1 MGLISRVSSR
11 TYRKPK
17 PLQKSSFVMSLEL
30 KETAPY
36 DRVVVHPLVLLSGV
50 DHFNRVGNVSRN
62 ARVVGALLGSTKI
75 IDGKRV
81 LDVSN
86 CFAVP
91 FDEDSK
97 DEKVWF
103 LDHDYLDTMFNMFR
117 KVNAK
122 ERIVGWYHTGPEL
135 HASDTE
141 INDIFKKYTP
151 NSVLC
156 VVETTTN
163 DWSLPTRAYYCVEEV
178 NDDGKPSTKTFN
190 HLPVEIGAEEAEE
203 VGVEHLC
210 RDVFNNTQGTL
221 SQKIGAQIKGLK
233 GFGQKLEQISQ
244 YLKDVAAGKLPMNY
258 KIIYGLQDIFN
269 LLPDV
274 TGVDFNKSMQQ
285 VSNDQMLIVYLASM
299 VKSVI
304 ALHNLIDN
312 KLDMN
317 EKEREEEKKDEE
329 ARKKKQEEKEAKKNA
344 AKNADAGDATTK
356 ESNTKDATT
365 ESSSSTSKSKSKAS
379 GAKKQADI
387 VENMYYEEQLRIL
400 TCRTASA
407 VLKTHE
413 EHNTPDLCA
422 K

>member
-1 MGLISRVSSR
+1 ME
-11 TYRKPK
+11 
-17 PLQKSSFVMSLEL
+17 EL
-30 KETAPY
+30 KEHAPY
-36 DRVVVHPLVLLSGV
+36 DRVIVHPLVLLSAV

-62 ARVVGALLGSTKI
+62 ARVVGCLLGCTKI

-81 LDVSN
+81 LDISN
-86 CFAVP
+86 SFAVP

-97 DEKVWF
+97 EDKVWY

-122 ERIVGWYHTGPEL
+122 ERVVGWYHTGPEL
-135 HASDTE
+135 HANDTE

-151 NSVLC
+151 KAVLC

-163 DWSLPTRAYYCVEEV
+163 DWSLPTRAYYCTEEV

-274 TGVDFNKSMQQ
+274 TGEEFNESMQQ

-312 KLDMN
+312 KLEMN
-317 EKEREEEKKDEE
+317 KKERDEETRDEE
-329 ARKKKQEEKEAKKNA
+329 ARQKKLEEKEAKKKEQAEKA
-344 AKNADAGDATTK
+344 AGGGDSSSKSKKPTEEK
-356 ESNTKDATT
+356 SSN
-365 ESSSSTSKSKSKAS
+365 SSSSKSNSSSSKNTKKSAI
-379 GAKKQADI
+379 GMFYD
-387 VENMYYEEQLRIL
+387 EQKRIL
-400 TCRTASA
+400 SCRAENQKLVDDG
-407 VLKTHE
+407 VL
-413 EHNTPDLCA
+413 NLCA
-422 K
+422 SK

>member
-1 MGLISRVSSR
+1 ME
-11 TYRKPK
+11 
-17 PLQKSSFVMSLEL
+17 EL
-30 KETAPY
+30 RERAPY
-36 DRVVVHPLVLLSGV
+36 DRVVVHPLVLLSAV
-50 DHFNRVGNVSRN
+50 DHFNRIGNVSRN
-62 ARVVGALLGSTKI
+62 SRVVGALLGSTKI

-141 INDIFKKYTP
+141 INDIFKKYTQ

-190 HLPVEIGAEEAEE
+190 HLSIEIGAEEAEE

-210 RDVFNNTQGTL
+210 RDVFNDTKGSL
-221 SQKIGAQIKGLK
+221 SSRIAGQIKGLK
-233 GFGQKLEQISQ
+233 GFGQKLEQIEK
-244 YLKDVAAGKLPMNY
+244 YLKDVAAGNLPMNY

-274 TGVDFNKSMQQ
+274 TGIEFNQAMQQ
-285 VSNDQMLIVYLASM
+285 ITNDQMLITYLASM

-317 EKEREEEKKDEE
+317 EKERAEEVKEEES
-329 ARKKKQEEKEAKKNA
+329 RKKKQEEIEAKKKA
-344 AKNADAGDATTK
+344 KEEEKTSGEKDGDEKNADEDK
-356 ESNTKDATT
+356 MDVDEKK
-365 ESSSSTSKSKSKAS
+365 SSSSSKSSNNKNTSS
-379 GAKKQADI
+379 AKKSL
-387 VENMYYEEQLRIL
+387 NHLYYTEQL
-400 TCRTASA
+400 TTMNCRAMAEFMESSEQ
-407 VLKTHE
+407 KSSK
-413 EHNTPDLCA
+413 LCSL
-422 K
+422 

>member
-11 TYRKPK
+11 TYRYNQLVSKNFK
-17 PLQKSSFVMSLEL
+17 VMEEL
-30 KETAPY
+30 RERAPY

-50 DHFNRVGNVSRN
+50 DHFNRIGNVSRN
-62 ARVVGALLGSTKI
+62 SRVVGALLGSTKI
-75 IDGKRV
+75 IEGKRV

-178 NDDGKPSTKTFN
+178 NDDGKPSARTFN

-221 SQKIGAQIKGLK
+221 SQRIAGQIKGLK
-233 GFGQKLEQISQ
+233 GFGQKLEQIGS
-244 YLKDVAAGKLPMNY
+244 YLNDVASGKLPMNY

-274 TGVDFNKSMQQ
+274 TGIEFNQTVQQ

-317 EKEREEEKKDEE
+317 EKERAEEQKDLE
-329 ARKKKQEEKEAKKNA
+329 ARKKKQEEKEAKQK
-344 AKNADAGDATTK
+344 AKNDEANEKSADK
-356 ESNTKDATT
+356 SENEKSSENSKSNKSN
-365 ESSSSTSKSKSKAS
+365 SSSSSSAKNNKQLADYYYQEQMTSMS
-379 GAKKQADI
+379 
-387 VENMYYEEQLRIL
+387 
-400 TCRTASA
+400 CRTMAEMIATEKPKSS
-407 VLKTHE
+407 K
-413 EHNTPDLCA
+413 LCTT
-422 K
+422 

>member
-11 TYRKPK
+11 TYRYNQLVSKNFK
-17 PLQKSSFVMSLEL
+17 IMEEL
-30 KETAPY
+30 RERAPY
-36 DRVVVHPLVLLSGV
+36 DRVIVHPLVLLSGV
-50 DHFNRVGNVSRN
+50 DHFNRIGNVSRN
-62 ARVVGALLGSTKI
+62 SRVVGALLGSTKI

-91 FDEDSK
+91 FDEDGK
-97 DEKVWF
+97 DEKVWYV
-103 LDHDYLDTMFNMFR
+103 DHDYLDTMFNMFR

-122 ERIVGWYHTGPEL
+122 ERVVGWYHTGPEL
-135 HASDTE
+135 HANDTE

-151 NSVLC
+151 KAVLF

-163 DWSLPTRAYYCVEEV
+163 DWSLPTRAYYCTEEV

-221 SQKIGAQIKGLK
+221 SQKIASQIKGLK
-233 GFGQKLEQISQ
+233 GFGQKLEQIGQ
-244 YLKDVAAGKLPMNY
+244 YLNDVAAGKLAMSY

-274 TGVDFNKSMQQ
+274 TGIEFNKAMQQ
-285 VSNDQMLIVYLASM
+285 VSNDQMLIVYLSSM
-299 VKSVI
+299 IKSVI

-317 EKEREEEKKDEE
+317 EKERQEEKKDEE
-329 ARKKKQEEKEAKKNA
+329 ARKKKQEEKENAKNKVKEGEDKKEEKTDGKSEDYKKSSKSSNKNSGSSSAKK
-344 AKNADAGDATTK
+344 
-356 ESNTKDATT
+356 SNLAQLFYQEQMTSLNCRAMAELIEKS
-365 ESSSSTSKSKSKAS
+365 EPKSSK
-379 GAKKQADI
+379 
-387 VENMYYEEQLRIL
+387 
-400 TCRTASA
+400 
-407 VLKTHE
+407 
-413 EHNTPDLCA
+413 LCSF
-422 K
+422 

>member
-81 LDVSN
+81 LDISN
-86 CFAVP
+86 SFAVP

-97 DEKVWF
+97 DEKVWYV
-103 LDHDYLDTMFNMFR
+103 DHDYLDTMFHMFR

-122 ERIVGWYHTGPEL
+122 ERVVGWYHTGPEL
-135 HASDTE
+135 HANDTE

-151 NSVLC
+151 KAVLC

-163 DWSLPTRAYYCVEEV
+163 DWSLPTRAYYCTEEV

-269 LLPDV
+269 LLPDI
-274 TGVDFNKSMQQ
+274 TGEEFNKSMQQ

-312 KLDMN
+312 KLEMN
-317 EKEREEEKKDEE
+317 KKERDEETRDEE
-329 ARKKKQEEKEAKKNA
+329 ARQKKLEEKEAKKKEQAEKA
-344 AKNADAGDATTK
+344 AGGGD
-356 ESNTKDATT
+356 
-365 ESSSSTSKSKSKAS
+365 SSSKSKKSTDEKSSSSSSKPNSSTSKN
-379 GAKKQADI
+379 AKKSAIGMFYDEQKRLLSCRA
-387 VENMYYEEQLRIL
+387 ENQKLVDDG
-400 TCRTASA
+400 
-407 VLKTHE
+407 VL
-413 EHNTPDLCA
+413 NLCA
-422 K
+422 SR

>member
-1 MGLISRVSSR
+1 MEE
-11 TYRKPK
+11 
-17 PLQKSSFVMSLEL
+17 SLSL
-30 KETAPY
+30 KEQVPY
-36 DRVVVHPLVLLSGV
+36 DRVIVHPLVLLSAV

-62 ARVVGALLGSTKI
+62 ARVVGCLLGCTKT

-81 LDVSN
+81 LDISN
-86 CFAVP
+86 SFAVP

-97 DEKVWF
+97 EDKVWY

-135 HASDTE
+135 HHSDTE

-178 NDDGKPSTKTFN
+178 NDDGKPSARTFN

-203 VGVEHLC
+203 VGVERLC

-221 SQKIGAQIKGLK
+221 SQRIAGQIKGLK
-233 GFGQKLEQISQ
+233 GFGQKLEQIGS
-244 YLKDVAAGKLPMNY
+244 YLNDVAAGKLPMNY

-274 TGVDFNKSMQQ
+274 TGIEFNQAMQQ

-317 EKEREEEKKDEE
+317 EKERAEEQKDLE
-329 ARKKKQEEKEAKKNA
+329 ARKKKQEEKEAKQK
-344 AKNADAGDATTK
+344 AKLEEAGEKKSDKASDENSTENNK
-356 ESNTKDATT
+356 SNKSN
-365 ESSSSTSKSKSKAS
+365 SSSSSS
-379 GAKKQADI
+379 AKKNKQLAD
-387 VENMYYEEQLRIL
+387 YYYQEQM
-400 TCRTASA
+400 TSMSCRTMAEMIANPEGKSS
-407 VLKTHE
+407 K
-413 EHNTPDLCA
+413 LCTT
-422 K
+422 

>member
-11 TYRKPK
+11 TYRYNQLVSKNFK
-17 PLQKSSFVMSLEL
+17 VMEEL
-30 KETAPY
+30 RERAPY

-50 DHFNRVGNVSRN
+50 DHFNRIGNVSRN
-62 ARVVGALLGSTKI
+62 SRVVGALLGSTKI

-91 FDEDSK
+91 FDEDNK

-178 NDDGKPSTKTFN
+178 NDDGKPSARTFN
-190 HLPVEIGAEEAEE
+190 HLSVEIGAEEAEE

-210 RDVFNNTQGTL
+210 RDVFTNTQGSL
-221 SQKIGAQIKGLK
+221 SARIAGQIKGLK
-233 GFGQKLEQISQ
+233 GFGQKLEQIGK
-244 YLKDVAAGKLPMNY
+244 YLNDVAAGKLPMNY

-274 TGVDFNKSMQQ
+274 TGIEFNQAMQQ
-285 VSNDQMLIVYLASM
+285 ISNDQMLIVYLSSM
-299 VKSVI
+299 IKSVI

-317 EKEREEEKKDEE
+317 EKERQEELKDEE
-329 ARKKKQEEKEAKKNA
+329 ARKKKQEEKENKNKMKEGEDKKDGE
-344 AKNADAGDATTK
+344 KTDK
-356 ESNTKDATT
+356 SEEKK
-365 ESSSSTSKSKSKAS
+365 SSSSSSSSKSSNKNSSAS
-379 GAKKQADI
+379 SAKKSNLSQLF
-387 VENMYYEEQLRIL
+387 YQEQM
-400 TCRTASA
+400 TSMNCRAMAELIEKSEPKSSK
-407 VLKTHE
+407 L
-413 EHNTPDLCA
+413 
-422 K
+422 

>member
-1 MGLISRVSSR
+1 M
-11 TYRKPK
+11 
-17 PLQKSSFVMSLEL
+17 
-30 KETAPY
+30 
-36 DRVVVHPLVLLSGV
+36 
-50 DHFNRVGNVSRN
+50 
-62 ARVVGALLGSTKI
+62 
-75 IDGKRV
+75 
-81 LDVSN
+81 SN

-135 HASDTE
+135 HHSDTE

-178 NDDGKPSTKTFN
+178 NDDGKPSARTFN
-190 HLPVEIGAEEAEE
+190 HLSVEIGAEEAEE

-221 SQKIGAQIKGLK
+221 SQRIAGQIKGLK
-233 GFGQKLEQISQ
+233 GFGQKLEQIGA
-244 YLKDVAAGKLPMNY
+244 YLNDVAAGKLPMNY

-274 TGVDFNKSMQQ
+274 TGIEFNQAMQQ

-317 EKEREEEKKDEE
+317 EKERAEEQKDLE
-329 ARKKKQEEKEAKKNA
+329 ARKKRQEEKEAKQK
-344 AKNADAGDATTK
+344 AKNDEAADKPASAEKADGEK
-356 ESNTKDATT
+356 SSSNKSN
-365 ESSSSTSKSKSKAS
+365 SSSSSS
-379 GAKKQADI
+379 AKKNKQLADF
-387 VENMYYEEQLRIL
+387 YYQEQM
-400 TCRTASA
+400 TSMSCRTMADMIA
-407 VLKTHE
+407 KTDE
-413 EHNTPDLCA
+413 KPSKLCST
-422 K
+422 

>member
-11 TYRKPK
+11 TYRYNQLVSKNFK
-17 PLQKSSFVMSLEL
+17 IMEEL
-30 KETAPY
+30 RERAPY
-36 DRVVVHPLVLLSGV
+36 DRVIVHPLVLLSGV
-50 DHFNRVGNVSRN
+50 DHFNRIGNVSRN
-62 ARVVGALLGSTKI
+62 SRVVGALLGSTKI

-178 NDDGKPSTKTFN
+178 NDDGKPSARTFN
-190 HLPVEIGAEEAEE
+190 HLSVEIGAEEAEE

-210 RDVFNNTQGTL
+210 RDVFTNTQGSL
-221 SQKIGAQIKGLK
+221 SARIAGQIKGLK
-233 GFGQKLEQISQ
+233 GFGQKLEQIGR
-244 YLKDVAAGKLPMNY
+244 YLNDVASGKLPMNY

-274 TGVDFNKSMQQ
+274 TGIEFNKAMQQ
-285 VSNDQMLIVYLASM
+285 VSNDQMLIVYLSSM
-299 VKSVI
+299 IKSVI

-329 ARKKKQEEKEAKKNA
+329 ARKKKQEEKEAKQK
-344 AKNADAGDATTK
+344 AKLEEAGDKKGSDKAADEKSTENNK
-356 ESNTKDATT
+356 SNNKNSG
-365 ESSSSTSKSKSKAS
+365 SSS
-379 GAKKQADI
+379 AKKSNLAQLF
-387 VENMYYEEQLRIL
+387 YQEQMTSLN
-400 TCRTASA
+400 CRAMAELIEKSEP
-407 VLKTHE
+407 KSSK
-413 EHNTPDLCA
+413 LCSF
-422 K
+422 

>member
-1 MGLISRVSSR
+1 MEE
-11 TYRKPK
+11 
-17 PLQKSSFVMSLEL
+17 SLSL
-30 KETAPY
+30 KEQVPY
-36 DRVVVHPLVLLSGV
+36 DRVIVHPLVLLSAV

-62 ARVVGALLGSTKI
+62 ARVVGCLLGCTKT

-81 LDVSN
+81 LDISN
-86 CFAVP
+86 SFAVP

-97 DEKVWF
+97 EDKVWY

-122 ERIVGWYHTGPEL
+122 ERVVGWYHTGPEL
-135 HASDTE
+135 HHSDTE

-178 NDDGKPSTKTFN
+178 NDDGKPSARTFN
-190 HLPVEIGAEEAEE
+190 HLSVEIGAEEAEE

-210 RDVFNNTQGTL
+210 RDVFTNTQGSL
-221 SQKIGAQIKGLK
+221 SARIAGQIKGLK
-233 GFGQKLEQISQ
+233 GFGQKLEQIGK
-244 YLKDVAAGKLPMNY
+244 YLNDVAAGKLPMNY

-274 TGVDFNKSMQQ
+274 TGIEFNQAMQQ
-285 VSNDQMLIVYLASM
+285 ISNDQMLIVYLSSM
-299 VKSVI
+299 IKSVI

-317 EKEREEEKKDEE
+317 EKERQEELKDEE
-329 ARKKKQEEKEAKKNA
+329 ARKKKQEEKENAKNKVKEGEDKKDQKTADAKSEDNKKSSKSSNKNSGSSSAKK
-344 AKNADAGDATTK
+344 
-356 ESNTKDATT
+356 SNLAQLYYQ
-365 ESSSSTSKSKSKAS
+365 EQMTS
-379 GAKKQADI
+379 
-387 VENMYYEEQLRIL
+387 L
-400 TCRTASA
+400 TCRAMAELIEKSEP
-407 VLKTHE
+407 KSS
-413 EHNTPDLCA
+413 

>member
-1 MGLISRVSSR
+1 M
-11 TYRKPK
+11 
-17 PLQKSSFVMSLEL
+17 QDL
-30 KETAPY
+30 KERAPY
-36 DRVVVHPLVLLSGV
+36 DRVVVHPLVLLSAV
-50 DHFNRVGNVSRN
+50 DHFNRIGNVSRN
-62 ARVVGALLGSTKI
+62 SRVVGALLGSTKI

-86 CFAVP
+86 GFAVP

-141 INDIFKKYTP
+141 INDIFKKYTQ

-190 HLPVEIGAEEAEE
+190 HLSIEIGAEEAEE

-210 RDVFNNTQGTL
+210 RDVFNDTKGSL
-221 SQKIGAQIKGLK
+221 SSRVAGQIKGLK
-233 GFGQKLEQISQ
+233 GFGQKLEQIGK
-244 YLKDVAAGKLPMNY
+244 YLNDVAAGKLPMNY

-274 TGVDFNKSMQQ
+274 TGIEFNQAMQQ
-285 VSNDQMLIVYLASM
+285 ITNDQMLITYLASM

-317 EKEREEEKKDEE
+317 EKERTEELKEEES
-329 ARKKKQEEKEAKKNA
+329 RKKKQEDLEAKKKK
-344 AKNADAGDATTK
+344 AKEDAEKDGEENKADEDKMDVDEKT
-356 ESNTKDATT
+356 
-365 ESSSSTSKSKSKAS
+365 SSSSSKSSNNKNNTSS
-379 GAKKQADI
+379 AKKSTL
-387 VENMYYEEQLRIL
+387 NHLYYTEQM
-400 TCRTASA
+400 TTMNCRQLAELMESSEP
-407 VLKTHE
+407 KSSK
-413 EHNTPDLCA
+413 LCA
-422 K
+422 L

>member
-11 TYRKPK
+11 TYRYNQLVSKNFK
-17 PLQKSSFVMSLEL
+17 IMEEL
-30 KETAPY
+30 RERAPY
-36 DRVVVHPLVLLSGV
+36 DRVIVRPLVLLSGV
-50 DHFNRVGNVSRN
+50 DHFNRIGNVSRN
-62 ARVVGALLGSTKI
+62 SRVVGALLGSTKI

-81 LDVSN
+81 LDICS

-97 DEKVWF
+97 DEKVWYV
-103 LDHDYLDTMFNMFR
+103 DHDYLDTMFNMFR

-122 ERIVGWYHTGPEL
+122 ERVVGWYHTGPEL
-135 HASDTE
+135 HANDTE

-151 NSVLC
+151 KAVLC

-163 DWSLPTRAYYCVEEV
+163 DWSLPTRAYYCTEEV

-221 SQKIGAQIKGLK
+221 SARIAGQIKGLK
-233 GFGQKLEQISQ
+233 GFGQKLEQIGK
-244 YLKDVAAGKLPMNY
+244 YLNDVAAGKLPMNY

-274 TGVDFNKSMQQ
+274 TGIEFNQAMQQ

-329 ARKKKQEEKEAKKNA
+329 ARKKRQEEKEAKQK
-344 AKNADAGDATTK
+344 AKLEEAGDKKGSDKAADEKSTENNK
-356 ESNTKDATT
+356 SNKSN
-365 ESSSSTSKSKSKAS
+365 SSSSSS
-379 GAKKQADI
+379 AKKNKQLAD
-387 VENMYYEEQLRIL
+387 YYYQEQM
-400 TCRTASA
+400 TSMSCRTMAEMIASPEG
-407 VLKTHE
+407 KSSK
-413 EHNTPDLCA
+413 LCTT
-422 K
+422 

>member
-1 MGLISRVSSR
+1 ME
-11 TYRKPK
+11 
-17 PLQKSSFVMSLEL
+17 EL
-30 KETAPY
+30 RERAPY
-36 DRVVVHPLVLLSGV
+36 DRVIVHPLVLLSGV
-50 DHFNRVGNVSRN
+50 DHFNRIGNVSRN
-62 ARVVGALLGSTKI
+62 SRVVGALLGSTKI
-75 IDGKRV
+75 IEGKRV

-103 LDHDYLDTMFNMFR
+103 LDHDYLDTMFSMFR

-178 NDDGKPSTKTFN
+178 NDDGKPSARTFN
-190 HLPVEIGAEEAEE
+190 HLSVEIGAEEAEE

-210 RDVFNNTQGTL
+210 RDVFTNTQGSL
-221 SQKIGAQIKGLK
+221 SARIAGQIKGLK
-233 GFGQKLEQISQ
+233 GFGQKLEQIGK
-244 YLKDVAAGKLPMNY
+244 YLNDVAAGKLPMNY

-274 TGVDFNKSMQQ
+274 TGIEFNQAMKQI
-285 VSNDQMLIVYLASM
+285 SNDQMLIVYLSSM
-299 VKSVI
+299 IKSVI

-317 EKEREEEKKDEE
+317 EKERQEEIKDDE
-329 ARKKKQEEKEAKKNA
+329 ARKKKQEEKEN
-344 AKNADAGDATTK
+344 AKNKVK
-356 ESNTKDATT
+356 EGEDKKEEKSEKSEDNKK
-365 ESSSSTSKSKSKAS
+365 SSSSKSSNKNSAS
-379 GAKKQADI
+379 GAKKNSLAQL
-387 VENMYYEEQLRIL
+387 YYQEQM
-400 TCRTASA
+400 TSMNCRAMAEIMGKSEP
-407 VLKTHE
+407 KSSK
-413 EHNTPDLCA
+413 LCSF
-422 K
+422 

>member
-1 MGLISRVSSR
+1 ME
-11 TYRKPK
+11 
-17 PLQKSSFVMSLEL
+17 EL
-30 KETAPY
+30 RERAPY

-50 DHFNRVGNVSRN
+50 DHFNRIGNVSRN
-62 ARVVGALLGSTKI
+62 SRVVGALLGSTKI

-178 NDDGKPSTKTFN
+178 NDDGKPSARTFN
-190 HLPVEIGAEEAEE
+190 HLSVEIGAEEAEE

-210 RDVFNNTQGTL
+210 RDVFTNTQGSL
-221 SQKIGAQIKGLK
+221 SSRIAGQIKGLK
-233 GFGQKLEQISQ
+233 GFGQKLEQIGR
-244 YLKDVAAGKLPMNY
+244 YLNDVASGKLPMNY

-274 TGVDFNKSMQQ
+274 TGIEFNQAMQQ
-285 VSNDQMLIVYLASM
+285 ISNDQMLIVYLASM

-317 EKEREEEKKDEE
+317 EKERLEELKDEE
-329 ARKKKQEEKEAKKNA
+329 ARKKKQEEKEAKKKAKEEEVDGEDKEDEKANEKEKKDGEKSSSKSSNKNSSSAKKNSLA
-344 AKNADAGDATTK
+344 ALYYQEQMTSLNCRAMA
-356 ESNTKDATT
+356 ELI
-365 ESSSSTSKSKSKAS
+365 ESSEPKSSK
-379 GAKKQADI
+379 
-387 VENMYYEEQLRIL
+387 
-400 TCRTASA
+400 
-407 VLKTHE
+407 
-413 EHNTPDLCA
+413 LCSF
-422 K
+422 

>member
-1 MGLISRVSSR
+1 ME
-11 TYRKPK
+11 
-17 PLQKSSFVMSLEL
+17 EL
-30 KETAPY
+30 RERAPY

-50 DHFNRVGNVSRN
+50 DHFNRIGNVSRN
-62 ARVVGALLGSTKI
+62 SRVVGALLGSTKI

-178 NDDGKPSTKTFN
+178 NDDGKPSARTFN
-190 HLPVEIGAEEAEE
+190 HLSVEIGAEEAEE

-210 RDVFNNTQGTL
+210 RDVFTNTQGSL
-221 SQKIGAQIKGLK
+221 SSRIAGQIKGLK
-233 GFGQKLEQISQ
+233 GFGQKLEQIGR
-244 YLKDVAAGKLPMNY
+244 YLNDVASGKLPMNY

-274 TGVDFNKSMQQ
+274 TGIEFNQAMQQ
-285 VSNDQMLIVYLASM
+285 ISNDQMLIVYLASM

-317 EKEREEEKKDEE
+317 EKERLEELKDEE
-329 ARKKKQEEKEAKKNA
+329 ARKKKQEEKEAKKK
-344 AKNADAGDATTK
+344 AKEEEVEGEEK
-356 ESNTKDATT
+356 EDEKTNEKKKKDG
-365 ESSSSTSKSKSKAS
+365 EKSSSKSSNKNSS
-379 GAKKQADI
+379 SAKKNSLAALYYQEQMTSLNCRAMAELI
-387 VENMYYEEQLRIL
+387 ENSEPK
-400 TCRTASA
+400 SS
-407 VLKTHE
+407 K
-413 EHNTPDLCA
+413 LCSF
-422 K
+422 

>member
-11 TYRKPK
+11 TYRYNQLVSKNFK
-17 PLQKSSFVMSLEL
+17 IMEEL
-30 KETAPY
+30 RERAPY
-36 DRVVVHPLVLLSGV
+36 DRVIVHPLVLLSGV
-50 DHFNRVGNVSRN
+50 DHFNRIGNVSRN
-62 ARVVGALLGSTKI
+62 SRVVGALLGSTKI

-135 HASDTE
+135 HANDTE

-151 NSVLC
+151 NAVLC

-178 NDDGKPSTKTFN
+178 NDDGRPSTRTFN
-190 HLPVEIGAEEAEE
+190 HLSVEIGAEEAEE

-210 RDVFNNTQGTL
+210 RDVFNNTQGSL
-221 SQKIGAQIKGLK
+221 SARIAGQIKGLK
-233 GFGQKLEQISQ
+233 GFGQKLEQIGS
-244 YLKDVAAGKLPMNY
+244 YLNDVAAGKLPMNY

-274 TGVDFNKSMQQ
+274 TGIEFNQAMQQ
-285 VSNDQMLIVYLASM
+285 ISNDQMLIVYLSSM
-299 VKSVI
+299 IKSE
-304 ALHNLIDN
+304 
-312 KLDMN
+312 MN
-317 EKEREEEKKDEE
+317 EKERQEELKDEE
-329 ARKKKQEEKEAKKNA
+329 ARKKKQGDKENAKNKVKEGEDKKEEKTDGKSEDNKKSSKSSNKNSGSSSAKK
-344 AKNADAGDATTK
+344 
-356 ESNTKDATT
+356 SNLAQLFYQEQMTSLNCRAMAELIEKS
-365 ESSSSTSKSKSKAS
+365 EPKSSK
-379 GAKKQADI
+379 
-387 VENMYYEEQLRIL
+387 
-400 TCRTASA
+400 
-407 VLKTHE
+407 
-413 EHNTPDLCA
+413 LCSF
-422 K
+422 

>member
-11 TYRKPK
+11 TYRYNQLVSKNFK
-17 PLQKSSFVMSLEL
+17 IMEEL
-30 KETAPY
+30 RERAPY
-36 DRVVVHPLVLLSGV
+36 DRVIVHPLVLLSGV
-50 DHFNRVGNVSRN
+50 DHFNRIGNVSRN
-62 ARVVGALLGSTKI
+62 ARVVGALLGATKI

-81 LDVSN
+81 LDISN
-86 CFAVP
+86 SFAVP

-97 DEKVWF
+97 DASVWY
-103 LDHDYLDTMFNMFR
+103 LDHDYLDTMFNMYK

-178 NDDGKPSTKTFN
+178 NDDGKPSARTFN

-221 SQKIGAQIKGLK
+221 SQKIASQIKGLK
-233 GFGQKLEQISQ
+233 GFGQKLEQIGQ
-244 YLKDVAAGKLPMNY
+244 YLNDVAAGKLAMSY

-274 TGVDFNKSMQQ
+274 TGIEFNKAMQQ
-285 VSNDQMLIVYLASM
+285 VSNDQMLIVYLSSM
-299 VKSVI
+299 IKSVI

-317 EKEREEEKKDEE
+317 EKERQEELKDEE
-329 ARKKKQEEKEAKKNA
+329 ARKKKQEEKENAKNKVKEGEDKKEEKTDGKSEDYKKSSKSSNKNSGSSSAKK
-344 AKNADAGDATTK
+344 
-356 ESNTKDATT
+356 SNLA
-365 ESSSSTSKSKSKAS
+365 
-379 GAKKQADI
+379 QLF
-387 VENMYYEEQLRIL
+387 YQEQM
-400 TCRTASA
+400 T
-407 VLKTHE
+407 
-413 EHNTPDLCA
+413 
-422 K
+422 

>member
-1 MGLISRVSSR
+1 M
-11 TYRKPK
+11 
-17 PLQKSSFVMSLEL
+17 
-30 KETAPY
+30 
-36 DRVVVHPLVLLSGV
+36 
-50 DHFNRVGNVSRN
+50 
-62 ARVVGALLGSTKI
+62 
-75 IDGKRV
+75 
-81 LDVSN
+81 
-86 CFAVP
+86 P

-178 NDDGKPSTKTFN
+178 NDDGKPSARTFN
-190 HLPVEIGAEEAEE
+190 HLSVEIGAEEAEE

-210 RDVFNNTQGTL
+210 RDVFTNTQGSL
-221 SQKIGAQIKGLK
+221 SARIAGQIKGLK
-233 GFGQKLEQISQ
+233 GFGQKLEQIGK
-244 YLKDVAAGKLPMNY
+244 YLNDVAAGKLPMNY

-274 TGVDFNKSMQQ
+274 TGIEFNQAMQQ
-285 VSNDQMLIVYLASM
+285 ISNDQMLIVYLSSM
-299 VKSVI
+299 IKSVI

-317 EKEREEEKKDEE
+317 EKERQEELKDEE
-329 ARKKKQEEKEAKKNA
+329 ARKKKQEEKENKNKVKEGEDKKDGEKTDKSEEKKSTSSSKSSNKNSSASSAKK
-344 AKNADAGDATTK
+344 
-356 ESNTKDATT
+356 SNL
-365 ESSSSTSKSKSKAS
+365 S
-379 GAKKQADI
+379 
-387 VENMYYEEQLRIL
+387 QLFY
-400 TCRTASA
+400 
-407 VLKTHE
+407 KTFRKIMR
-413 EHNTPDLCA
+413 N
-422 K
+422 

>member
-1 MGLISRVSSR
+1 ME
-11 TYRKPK
+11 
-17 PLQKSSFVMSLEL
+17 EL
-30 KETAPY
+30 RERAPY

-50 DHFNRVGNVSRN
+50 DHFNRIGNVSRN
-62 ARVVGALLGSTKI
+62 SRVVGALLGSTKI

-178 NDDGKPSTKTFN
+178 NDDGKPSARTFN
-190 HLPVEIGAEEAEE
+190 HLSVEIGAEEAEE

-210 RDVFNNTQGTL
+210 RDVFTNTQGSL
-221 SQKIGAQIKGLK
+221 SSRIAGQIKGLK
-233 GFGQKLEQISQ
+233 GFGQKLEQIGR
-244 YLKDVAAGKLPMNY
+244 YLNDVASGKLPMNY

-274 TGVDFNKSMQQ
+274 TGIEFNQAMQQ
-285 VSNDQMLIVYLASM
+285 ISNDQMLIVYLASM

-317 EKEREEEKKDEE
+317 EKERLEELKDEE
-329 ARKKKQEEKEAKKNA
+329 ARKKKQEEKEAKKK
-344 AKNADAGDATTK
+344 AKEEEVDGEEK
-356 ESNTKDATT
+356 EDEKASEKEKKDG
-365 ESSSSTSKSKSKAS
+365 EKSSSKSSNKNSS
-379 GAKKQADI
+379 SAKKNSLAALYYQEQMTSLNCRAMAELI
-387 VENMYYEEQLRIL
+387 ENSEPK
-400 TCRTASA
+400 SS
-407 VLKTHE
+407 K
-413 EHNTPDLCA
+413 LCSF
-422 K
+422 

>member
-11 TYRKPK
+11 TYRYNQLVSKNFK
-17 PLQKSSFVMSLEL
+17 IMEEL
-30 KETAPY
+30 RERAPY
-36 DRVVVHPLVLLSGV
+36 DRVIVHPLVLLSGV
-50 DHFNRVGNVSRN
+50 DHFNRIGNVSRN
-62 ARVVGALLGSTKI
+62 SRVVGALLGSTKI

-151 NSVLC
+151 NAVLC

-178 NDDGKPSTKTFN
+178 NDDGRPSTRTFN
-190 HLPVEIGAEEAEE
+190 HLSVEIGAEEAEE

-221 SQKIGAQIKGLK
+221 SQKIASQIKGLK
-233 GFGQKLEQISQ
+233 GFGQKLEQIGQ
-244 YLKDVAAGKLPMNY
+244 YLNDVAAGKLAMSY

-274 TGVDFNKSMQQ
+274 TGIEFNKAMQQ

-317 EKEREEEKKDEE
+317 EKERQEEKKDEE

-344 AKNADAGDATTK
+344 VKNAEGAGDAAKETTK
-356 ESNTKDATT
+356 DDTT
-365 ESSSSTSKSKSKAS
+365 ESSTSKSKNS
-379 GAKKQADI
+379 GSSSAKKSNLAQLF
-387 VENMYYEEQLRIL
+387 YQEQMTSLN
-400 TCRTASA
+400 CRAMAELIEKSEP
-407 VLKTHE
+407 KSSK
-413 EHNTPDLCA
+413 LCSF
-422 K
+422 

>member
-1 MGLISRVSSR
+1 M
-11 TYRKPK
+11 
-17 PLQKSSFVMSLEL
+17 QDL
-30 KETAPY
+30 KERAPY
-36 DRVVVHPLVLLSGV
+36 DRVVVHPLVLLSAV
-50 DHFNRVGNVSRN
+50 DHFNRIGNVSRN
-62 ARVVGALLGSTKI
+62 SRVVGALLGSTKI

-86 CFAVP
+86 GFAVP

-141 INDIFKKYTP
+141 INDIFKKYTQ

-178 NDDGKPSTKTFN
+178 NDDGKPSSKTFN
-190 HLPVEIGAEEAEE
+190 HLSIEIGAEEAEE

-210 RDVFNNTQGTL
+210 RDVFSDTKGSL
-221 SQKIGAQIKGLK
+221 SSRVAGQIKGLK
-233 GFGQKLEQISQ
+233 GFGQKLEQIGK
-244 YLKDVAAGKLPMNY
+244 YLNDVAAGKLPMNY

-274 TGVDFNKSMQQ
+274 TGIEFNQAMQQ
-285 VSNDQMLIVYLASM
+285 ITNDQMLITYLASM

-317 EKEREEEKKDEE
+317 EKERAEELKEEES
-329 ARKKKQEEKEAKKNA
+329 RKKKQEDLEAKKKK
-344 AKNADAGDATTK
+344 AKEDAEKDGEEKKADEDK
-356 ESNTKDATT
+356 MDVDEKK
-365 ESSSSTSKSKSKAS
+365 SSSSSKSSNSKNNTS
-379 GAKKQADI
+379 SAKKSTL
-387 VENMYYEEQLRIL
+387 NHLYYTEQM
-400 TCRTASA
+400 TTMNCRQLAELMESSEP
-407 VLKTHE
+407 KSSK
-413 EHNTPDLCA
+413 LCA
-422 K
+422 L